1 MLKRKNDKVE
11 DSLLKYSSEEL
22 KSFLIKT
29 FDTLPKEG
37 IFLSYKKPL
46 KEFNLSLEEEWRKA
60 GSFEN
65 LILKFKE
72 T

>member
-1 MLKRKNDKVE
+1 
-11 DSLLKYSSEEL
+11 
-22 KSFLIKT
+22 LIKT
-29 FDTLPKEG
+29 FGTLPKEG
-37 IFLSYKKPL
+37 ICLSYKKPL